1 MFANLIFLF
10 AIIFD
15 LVKFEVIRKTDKF
28 RNRNKSLYSYKKIKE
43 TWSFQDKLDV
53 TLHKN
58 ERKKKK
64 RLPKEAED
72 RYNLFFSEMSKELI
86 SELYQYCKRDY
97 EMFGYPFPKALT
109 SKEK

>member
-1 MFANLIFLF
+1 M
-10 AIIFD
+10 
-15 LVKFEVIRKTDKF
+15 
-28 RNRNKSLYSYKKIKE
+28 
-43 TWSFQDKLDV
+43 DV

-72 RYNLFFSEMSKELI
+72 RYNLFFSEVPKELI

-97 EMFGYPFPKALT
+97 EMFGYPLPKALT